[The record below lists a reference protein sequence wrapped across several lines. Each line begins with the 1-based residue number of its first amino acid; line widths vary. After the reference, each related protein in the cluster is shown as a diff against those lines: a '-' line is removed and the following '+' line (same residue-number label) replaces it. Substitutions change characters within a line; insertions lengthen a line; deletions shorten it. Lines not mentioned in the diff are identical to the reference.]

1 MDMSASG
8 RGDRPMANSYW
19 VVPGRF
25 AAGEYPGDW
34 SPAEAGRRLRT
45 LLRAGIDHFID
56 LTRPADGLEP
66 YELIAQEQAHAEGV
80 EVRREHHPITD
91 MSVPRHAGEMTAIL
105 DAIDGAIDA
114 GRTVYVH
121 CWGGIGRTGT
131 VVGCWLVRHG
141 HTGRGALD
149 QIAEWWQHVEKS
161 WRVLR
166 SPQTDEQ
173 RDYVRNWVEQRS
185 VAGSP
190 TGQPS
195 ARDRFRGCLLGLAAG
210 DALGTT
216 LEFRPPGTFE
226 PIDDM
231 VGGGPFRLRPGQ
243 WTDDT
248 SMALCLAESL
258 LECGGFDAADQ
269 MRRYVRWRSEGYL
282 SSTGHCFDI
291 GNTVSAA
298 LSRFVRDGDPY
309 AGSTDPRSAG
319 NGSLMRLAPVPMFYA
334 GDAAE
339 AIAMA
344 AESSRTTHQAQEA
357 VDACRYFAGL
367 LVGALHGVDK
377 ETLLSPAYCPV
388 KGLWERNPLAEKI
401 AHIAAGSF
409 KARNP
414 PDIRG
419 TGYVV
424 ESLEAAL
431 WAFHRSSDFREG
443 ALMAVNLGDDADTTG
458 AIYGQIAGA
467 HHGAQSIPPPWR
479 QQLAMSAEITS
490 LADQIHARPAPT

>member
-1 MDMSASG
+1 M
-8 RGDRPMANSYW
+8 
-19 VVPGRF
+19 
-25 AAGEYPGDW
+25 
-34 SPAEAGRRLRT
+34 SPAAASQVGR
-45 LLRAGIDHFID
+45 
-56 LTRPADGLEP
+56 
-66 YELIAQEQAHAEGV
+66 
-80 EVRREHHPITD
+80 
-91 MSVPRHAGEMTAIL
+91 
-105 DAIDGAIDA
+105 
-114 GRTVYVH
+114 
-121 CWGGIGRTGT
+121 
-131 VVGCWLVRHG
+131 
-141 HTGRGALD
+141 
-149 QIAEWWQHVEKS
+149 
-161 WRVLR
+161 
-166 SPQTDEQ
+166 
-173 RDYVRNWVEQRS
+173 
-185 VAGSP
+185 
-190 TGQPS
+190 PS

-258 LECGGFDAADQ
+258 LECDGFDAADQ

-282 SSTGHCFDI
+282 SSTGDCFDI

-339 AIAMA
+339 ALAMA
-344 AESSRTTHQAQEA
+344 AESSRTTHQAREA

-388 KGLWERNPLAEKI
+388 AGLWKREPLAEKI
-401 AHIAAGSF
+401 AQVAAGSF
-409 KARNP
+409 KDRNP
-414 PDIRG
+414 PDIKG

-424 ESLEAAL
+424 QSLEAAL
-431 WAFHRSSDFREG
+431 WAFHHSSDFREG
-443 ALMAVNLGDDADTTG
+443 ALLAVNLGDDADTTA

-467 HHGAQSIPPPWR
+467 HYGAQSIPPPWR
-479 QQLAMSAEITS
+479 QQLTMSAEITA
-490 LADQIHARPAPT
+490 LADQLHTRPALP